1 MKAGELLSREFKGV
15 AMLMPT
21 LADDEDDNN
30 NGDETRLSRRHDVSC
45 PVVAL

>member
-1 MKAGELLSREFKGV
+1 MKAGGLLSREFKSV